1 MAPQG
6 IRHDE
11 RRATVRDTPNPRVI
25 EWALDRC
32 HKTPEDLKNTV
43 SPRVQQWIDGEG
55 KPPTAKQLEKLAKAT
70 HVLVPYFYEDD
81 IPRLPLQIPDYRT
94 LDASTPIDPSPE
106 LYDVINQTLSRQDWL
121 SGYLEDGGSEH
132 LAFIGVCKDS
142 NDWKACAATMR
153 ELLGLQPGWARNRSR
168 DAAVRTLREA
178 IERTGVYVYAGS
190 YFANSTKRTFKV
202 KEFRGF
208 VLADKYAPII
218 FLNTSDAY
226 SAQLFTLAHEYAHLL
241 FDESGVDDVAIG
253 FSNKS
258 SESKCDAV
266 AAEFLVPA
274 SMVHAVFDQMV
285 TDDALDE
292 LGKLTKV
299 SEAVCLRRA
308 RDLGRITWDEFNE
321 RYNAYAARLAEVLDK
336 QKASKGNG
344 GGPGFYT
351 MQKNHLGGLFP
362 ETIYDAL
369 RSEYLLYSDAYRLTG
384 MGAKSFKEFFQR
396 EGMYV

>member
-1 MAPQG
+1 M
-6 IRHDE
+6 
-11 RRATVRDTPNPRVI
+11 RDTVNPRVI

-70 HVLVPYFYEDD
+70 HVLVPYFFEDD
-81 IPRLPLQIPDYRT
+81 VPDLPLQIPDYRT
-94 LDASTPIDPSPE
+94 LDASTPMDPSPE
-106 LYDVINQTLSRQDWL
+106 LYDVINQMLSRQDWL
-121 SGYLEDGGSEH
+121 SGYLEDNGSEP
-132 LAFIGVCKDS
+132 LSFIGVCKDS
-142 NDWKACAATMR
+142 KDWKACAAKIR
-153 ELLGLQPGWARNRSR
+153 ELLGLQPGWARSKSR

-178 IERTGVYVYAGS
+178 IEHTGVYVYAGS
-190 YFANSTKRTFKV
+190 YFANSTKRTFEV

-208 VLADKYAPII
+208 VLADKFAPVI

-226 SAQLFTLAHEYAHLL
+226 SAQLFTLAHEFAHLL
-241 FDESGVDDVAIG
+241 FDESGVDDAALG
-253 FSNKS
+253 FSDKS
-258 SESKCDAV
+258 NESKCDAV

-274 SMVHAVFDQMV
+274 SMVYAVFDQME
-285 TDDALDE
+285 TDTALEE
-292 LGKLTKV
+292 LSKLTKV
-299 SEAVCLRRA
+299 SNAVCLRRA
-308 RDLGRITWDEFNE
+308 RDLGQITWDEFSE
-321 RYNAYAARLAEVLDK
+321 RYRVYAANLANALK
-336 QKASKGNG
+336 KKKANKGDG

-369 RSEYLLYSDAYRLTG
+369 QSEYLLYSDAYRLTG